1 MNQFFDETPELNIT
15 PLVDIM
21 LVLLAVLMVTIPAVS
36 YREDI
41 ALPQGSK
48 TKQLKESAI
57 LEVQINQKREILMR
71 GKKYSFESFADD
83 FSLFSQKL
91 SKQTPIYISADKN
104 LIYND
109 VIFVLKVVKEAGF
122 SKASLV
128 TRG

>member
-71 GKKYSFESFADD
+71 GKKYSFENFADD

-91 SKQTPIYISADKN
+91 NKQTPIYISADKN
-104 LIYND
+104 LIYSD
-109 VIFVLKVVKEAGF
+109 VIFILKVVKEAGF

>member
-48 TKQLKESAI
+48 SKQVKESAI
-57 LEVQINQKREILMR
+57 LEIQINKKREIIMR
-71 GKKYSFESFADD
+71 DKKYSFESFGDN
-83 FSLFSQKL
+83 FSLFSQAL
-91 SKQTPIYISADKN
+91 DKQTSIYISADKN
-104 LIYND
+104 LIYAD
-109 VIFVLKVVKEAGF
+109 VILVLKIVKESGF
-122 SKASLV
+122 SKASLI

>member
-1 MNQFFDETPELNIT
+1 MNHFFDETPELNIT

-57 LEVQINQKREILMR
+57 LEIQINKRREILMR
-71 GKKYSFESFADD
+71 GKKYSLDSFADD

-91 SKQTPIYISADKN
+91 NKQTPVYISADKN

-109 VIFVLKVVKEAGF
+109 VIFVLKVVKESGF
-122 SKASLV
+122 SKASLI